1 MHYLVLLA
9 VILCLA
15 AAVALV
21 FLKLLRDLLVRD
33 FFDAPSLPDAPA
45 EQAATSARQALQQ
58 DAESPTAHPY

>member
-15 AAVALV
+15 VAVVLV

-45 EQAATSARQALQQ
+45 EQAATAAREALQQ
-58 DAESPTAHPY
+58 DAQSPTAHPY

>member
-15 AAVALV
+15 VVVILV

-33 FFDAPSLPDAPA
+33 FFDAPSLPDASA
-45 EQAATSARQALQQ
+45 EQAATSAREALQQ

>member
-15 AAVALV
+15 VVVILV

-45 EQAATSARQALQQ
+45 GQTSAREALQQ

>member
-1 MHYLVLLA
+1 MHYLALLA
-9 VILCLA
+9 VIVCLA
-15 AAVALV
+15 AVMVLV

-45 EQAATSARQALQQ
+45 EQAATSAREALQQ

>member
-1 MHYLVLLA
+1 MRYLVLLA
-9 VILCLA
+9 VVLCLA
-15 AAVALV
+15 VVVILV

-45 EQAATSARQALQQ
+45 EQAATSAREALQQ

>member
-15 AAVALV
+15 VVVILV

-45 EQAATSARQALQQ
+45 GQTSAR
-58 DAESPTAHPY
+58 